1 MFSSRHTFEAH
12 SSNYAV
18 EVKLNKMKGKTFL
31 QTSIPFDIKSYVP
44 LAPAR
49 GAAVTALSYLEFL
62 RVATLTAA
70 VGQIVRQGRHKT
82 E

>member
-1 MFSSRHTFEAH
+1 MFSLEPHMGAA
-12 SSNYAV
+12 NYGV
-18 EVKLNKMKGKTFL
+18 LVKLNKMKVEWFL
-31 QTSIPFDIKSYVP
+31 QTSIPFDIKTYVP
-44 LAPAR
+44 LAPACS
-49 GAAVTALSYLEFL
+49 AAVTALSYLEFL